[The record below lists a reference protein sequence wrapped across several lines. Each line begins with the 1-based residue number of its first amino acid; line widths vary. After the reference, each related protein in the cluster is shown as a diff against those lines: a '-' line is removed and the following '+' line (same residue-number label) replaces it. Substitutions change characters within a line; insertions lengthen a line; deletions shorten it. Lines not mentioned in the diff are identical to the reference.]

1 MPRRERVLAG
11 VLLALA
17 GGVWFWHVFHW
28 IVDPDETQHLH
39 IVWGW
44 TQGLAQ
50 YRDIFANNMP
60 LFHLLYAPLLAAI
73 GERTDIVPVMRL
85 TMIPL
90 QAAMIVCTYA
100 VARAL
105 YSHRVGLW
113 AVVFLMWLAPFVLV
127 ALQFRTDVLWGAVWM
142 LAMAVLLGGSL
153 SWKRVLTAGFFIG
166 AAVSVSQRTVWLLL
180 CLGITAV
187 ALITLVPELRTRRL
201 LRQTTK
207 LTVVATAGAAIVP
220 FGLIGFLVCK
230 GLLADLIRWAFGFNA
245 VANLDPLREG
255 FWWWPVFIVVSVLLY
270 WGARQLIRR
279 APCLELGI
287 KRAAVLLFT
296 GSFGVVFW
304 LFSPTLHQGVL
315 LPTLPLVMAVL
326 TPPLLALRPVLVIL
340 IEIGFLLFAHHRFRG
355 DWCPRM
361 QEELLQQ
368 VFRLTDPSDYI
379 MDRKGETIFRRRPYF
394 YALVAITTHRIAR
407 GEPLDNIVERIIAT
421 RTCVAIRSPRGF
433 PGKTRQFLDSNFLVV
448 GWVRVAG
455 QRLRI
460 REPTSTH
467 PIPFT
472 ISIPAR
478 YSVVTDFGTARGQLD
493 GEPFHQPRFL
503 DSGPHEYRPAEGEGQ
518 IAVVWAQAVERGF
531 AVNWQ

>member
-1 MPRRERVLAG
+1 
-11 VLLALA
+11 
-17 GGVWFWHVFHW
+17 
-28 IVDPDETQHLH
+28 
-39 IVWGW
+39 
-44 TQGLAQ
+44 
-50 YRDIFANNMP
+50 
-60 LFHLLYAPLLAAI
+60 
-73 GERTDIVPVMRL
+73 
-85 TMIPL
+85 
-90 QAAMIVCTYA
+90 
-100 VARAL
+100 
-105 YSHRVGLW
+105 
-113 AVVFLMWLAPFVLV
+113 MWLAPFVLV

-326 TPPLLALRPVLVIL
+326 TPPLLALRPALVIL

-361 QEELLQQ
+361 QEDCSNK
-368 VFRLTDPSDYI
+368 F
-379 MDRKGETIFRRRPYF
+379 F
-394 YALVAITTHRIAR
+394 
-407 GEPLDNIVERIIAT
+407 
-421 RTCVAIRSPRGF
+421 
-433 PGKTRQFLDSNFLVV
+433 DS
-448 GWVRVAG
+448 R
-455 QRLRI
+455 
-460 REPTSTH
+460 
-467 PIPFT
+467 
-472 ISIPAR
+472 IPATT
-478 YSVVTDFGTARGQLD
+478 SWIAKARRSSDDALTSMRWWPSRHIG
-493 GEPFHQPRFL
+493 
-503 DSGPHEYRPAEGEGQ
+503 
-518 IAVVWAQAVERGF
+518 
-531 AVNWQ
+531 